1 MKTFKQKLQE
11 WNDVDAGSVE
21 DSSIGV
27 HNIQDSEVLSRVN
40 AFVGALADREYI
52 NPGAAINNLQQNLH
66 RIGLDFK
73 EQLKVGAEKS
83 GSLTT
88 GVTRFGGR
96 FGKDTDGSDINDD
109 KVEGKDLNINFKYET
124 LSNGAVKVYAELV

>member
-40 AFVGALADREYI
+40 AFVGALADSEYI
-52 NPGAAINNLQQNLH
+52 NPNAAINNLQQNLH

-109 KVEGKDLNINFKYET
+109 KVEGKDLTINLKYET
-124 LSNGAVKVYAELV
+124 LDNGAVKVYAELV